1 MADDIRTLKMFMEG
15 FTLYGGTEIGLLD
28 DPSSIITINTN
39 ATAIYTGPFV
49 LASTPLGTSAVNA
62 NTNNWIFDQLILTQ
76 GANTDL
82 AGGGQFRCYNQQRID
97 LTGLLQLGT
106 ALAPLG
112 SASQRAG
119 VPQLCG
125 DWFIRDSAARS
136 LTYMRDFTIWSTEP
150 LTQDDIN
157 SLYSDGIVRQSIT
170 PNMPNFYNST
180 GSMTTTQMLS
190 SQSRLFVHDGSL
202 SSLVGWMKEIFNQ
215 QGGMGETAATPH
227 VYVTRVIAGQFT
239 TAPQTID
246 GVVGISFS
254 ADKFFI
260 SVPPSWEILN
270 VGMIEPDDLEYLT
283 YMQRSVLAPAGRTQ

>member
-1 MADDIRTLKMFMEG
+1 MDDIKTLKMFMEG
-15 FTLYGGTEIGLLD
+15 FTLYAGTEIGLLD
-28 DPSSIITINTN
+28 DPSGIATINTN
-39 ATAIYTGPFV
+39 ASGTYLGPFV
-49 LASTPLGTSAVNA
+49 IASTPTGTSAVNA
-62 NTNNWIFDQLILTQ
+62 NTNNWIWDILQLNA
-76 GANTDL
+76 GATTSETGSGL
-82 AGGGQFRCYNQQRID
+82 FRCYNQQRID

-125 DWFIRDSAARS
+125 DWFIRDAQARS

-150 LTQDDIN
+150 LTEGD
-157 SLYSDGIVRQSIT
+157 LGALWSDGIVRQSIT
-170 PNMPNFYNST
+170 PNMPNFYNAT

-190 SQSRLFVHDGSL
+190 SQSRLFVLDGNMSAI
-202 SSLVGWMKEIFNQ
+202 VGWMRELFNQ

-227 VYVTRVIAGQFT
+227 VYVTRVISGQFT

-246 GVVGISFS
+246 GVAGDSFS

-260 SVPPSWEILN
+260 SIPPSWEILN

-283 YMQRSVLAPAGRTQ
+283 YMQRSVLAPAGRSV